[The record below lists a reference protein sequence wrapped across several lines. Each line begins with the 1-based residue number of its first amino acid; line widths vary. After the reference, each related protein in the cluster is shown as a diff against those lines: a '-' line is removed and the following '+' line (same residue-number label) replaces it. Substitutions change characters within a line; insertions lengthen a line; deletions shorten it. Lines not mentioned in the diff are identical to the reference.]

1 MRRGCVFRP
10 WIASAWLLAG
20 CNIDTLLG
28 EFHVVEATGGS
39 TTGGGSSDATGGS
52 GSTGV
57 SSSSSSSS
65 SASHGDGETTSTADS
80 SGAPGST
87 GETTASS
94 STGAPLAV
102 CGDAE
107 IEGEEECDDGND
119 DDLDACDNSCAR
131 SWTLFVTSESMYS
144 GNINGLVG
152 ADNRCRNR
160 AGIAGLSRSLSYQ
173 ALISDSTTDAAER
186 LHHARGYYRLV
197 NGLPVAHGW
206 DALMTGPLENPVNVT
221 ESSLTSNVSVW
232 TGTGPGGVAV
242 PGAEQCMDWKSES
255 FQSTGHWGW
264 SSEVGAAW
272 LLYPG
277 VGNPEACI
285 PGGALYCVEQP

>member
-1 MRRGCVFRP
+1 MIMMMRYGRALRP

-28 EFHVVEATGGS
+28 EFHVVEATAES
-39 TTGGGSSDATGGS
+39 TTGGSSGTTSGSSSTGG
-52 GSTGV
+52 
-57 SSSSSSSS
+57 SSSS
-65 SASHGDGETTSTADS
+65 SASHGDGETTATADS
-80 SGAPGST
+80 SGATGST
-87 GETTASS
+87 GDSTASS
-94 STGAPLAV
+94 STGAPPAV

-107 IEGEEECDDGND
+107 VDGEEECDDGNR

-131 SWTLFVTSESMYS
+131 SWTIFVTSQFMYS

-152 ADNRCRNR
+152 ADTRCRNL
-160 AGIAGLSRSLSYQ
+160 AGIAELPRSLSYQ

-221 ESSLTSNVSVW
+221 EASLTSNVSVW
-232 TGTGPGGVAV
+232 TGTAPGGVAA
-242 PGAEQCMDWKSES
+242 PGGEHCMDWKSELAA
-255 FQSTGHWGW
+255 STGHFGR
-264 SSEVGAAW
+264 SNEISAAW

-277 VGNPEACI
+277 MFNPSSCVG
-285 PGGALYCVEQP
+285 GSRALYCIEQP